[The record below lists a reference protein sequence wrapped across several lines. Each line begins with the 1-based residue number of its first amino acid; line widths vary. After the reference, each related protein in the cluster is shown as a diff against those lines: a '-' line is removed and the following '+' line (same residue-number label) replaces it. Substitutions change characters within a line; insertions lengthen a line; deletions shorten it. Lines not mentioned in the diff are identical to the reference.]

1 MENPWFPWISCRF
14 SMLFPSN
21 TVEIH
26 GSAGPLGA
34 AGAATTALSMAAD
47 WSTPLGEHL
56 TQGDPRWGVPAGH
69 CWVVVSIVREIIPQ
83 RGLFQVIEML

>member
-1 MENPWFPWISCRF
+1 MVSLDFLQIF
-14 SMLFPSN
+14 QDFLFEDG
-21 TVEIH
+21 EIH

-56 TQGDPRWGVPAGH
+56 TQGDPRWGVAAGH
-69 CWVVVSIVREIIPQ
+69 CWVVVSIKWLIGVTGDNYGYPLII
-83 RGLFQVIEML
+83 L

>member
-1 MENPWFPWISCRF
+1 MVSLDFLQIFQDFPF
-14 SMLFPSN
+14 EDG
-21 TVEIH
+21 EIH

-69 CWVVVSIVREIIPQ
+69 CWVVVSIIYV
-83 RGLFQVIEML
+83 GKL